1 MNLSKVYSTQD
12 TFQPEDIISARLV
25 EPPVFNQSIISSR
38 LNDKGFQRQELTAET
53 VRLKAA
59 PEKIE
64 PTVNNGA
71 QIQPTS
77 VPPDKPAQETHQEST
92 TQAQPKKEKIPAPPQ
107 PPPGVPHAE
116 VDRLVAEAYEKGITE
131 GLQQAEHDFGSA
143 TAALILVCQQL
154 DTLRE
159 TVIKNSVGEIQD
171 LVIAIAEK
179 IIRHSV
185 QEQSETIIDTVEEAI
200 QKAVKSG
207 EFYIYVHPD
216 DYTVIAAKAD
226 ELIAGMNGLNNIVVK
241 KDTTVDR
248 GGCRVES
255 DNCTVDGTITSQ
267 LEIVRE
273 HLHEQ

>member
-12 TFQPEDIISARLV
+12 TFKPEDIIRVKLV
-25 EPPVFNQSIISSR
+25 EPPVFNQTIITSG
-38 LNDKGFQRQELTAET
+38 NTGKGFQRRELTPEKP
-53 VRLKAA
+53 RQKAA
-59 PEKIE
+59 PVSIE
-64 PTVNNGA
+64 TPTNDKEQNKQFPDHLDKQLPDQEQQGTTE
-71 QIQPTS
+71 QPS
-77 VPPDKPAQETHQEST
+77 R
-92 TQAQPKKEKIPAPPQ
+92 KEKKPAPPP
-107 PPPGVPHAE
+107 PPPGISQAE
-116 VDRLVAEAYEKGITE
+116 VDKLVAEAYENGITE
-131 GLQQAEHDFGSA
+131 GLQRAEQDFGSA
-143 TAALILVCQQL
+143 TAALVLICQQL

-159 TVIKNSVGEIQD
+159 TVIQNSVGEIQD

-185 QEQSETIIDTVEEAI
+185 QEQSQTIVDTVEEAI

-216 DYTVIAAKAD
+216 DYTVITAKAD

-241 KDTTVDR
+241 KDTSVDR
-248 GGCRVES
+248 GGCRLES

-267 LEIVRE
+267 LDIIRE

>member
-12 TFQPEDIISARLV
+12 TFKPEDIIRVKLV
-25 EPPVFNQSIISSR
+25 ESPVFNQTIITSG
-38 LNDKGFQRQELTAET
+38 NTGKGFQRQELTPEKP
-53 VRLKAA
+53 RQKAA
-59 PEKIE
+59 PVNIE
-64 PTVNNGA
+64 TLTNDKELSKQFADTLDKQLPEQEHQGTTE
-71 QIQPTS
+71 QP
-77 VPPDKPAQETHQEST
+77 PR
-92 TQAQPKKEKIPAPPQ
+92 KEKKPAPPP
-107 PPPGVPHAE
+107 PPPGISQAE
-116 VDRLVAEAYEKGITE
+116 VDRLVAEAYENGVTE
-131 GLQQAEHDFGSA
+131 GLQRAEQDFGSA
-143 TAALILVCQQL
+143 TAALVLICQQL

-159 TVIKNSVGEIQD
+159 TVIQNSVGEIQD

-179 IIRHSV
+179 IIRQSV
-185 QEQSETIIDTVEEAI
+185 QEQSQTIVDTVEESI

-226 ELIAGMNGLNNIVVK
+226 EFIAGMNGLNNIVVK
-241 KDTTVDR
+241 KDTSVGR

-267 LEIVRE
+267 LEIIRE